1 MCPPAYLFFGSDKG
15 GEAAAIIYSLL
26 GTCKL
31 NGVEPEAW
39 LRDVIS
45 KISDWQS
52 NRVHE
57 LLPWNLSIVK

>member
-1 MCPPAYLFFGSDKG
+1 M
-15 GEAAAIIYSLL
+15 
-26 GTCKL
+26 
-31 NGVEPEAW
+31 
-39 LRDVIS
+39 RDVIS